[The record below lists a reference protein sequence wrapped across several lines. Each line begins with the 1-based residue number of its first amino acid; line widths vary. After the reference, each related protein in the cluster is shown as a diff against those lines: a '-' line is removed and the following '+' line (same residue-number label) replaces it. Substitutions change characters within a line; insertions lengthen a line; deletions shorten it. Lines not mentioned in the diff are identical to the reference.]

1 MDRRLYEEIKRGSA
15 TSAGAAVTAFKD
27 QIDNDA
33 QRTLNNNT
41 VLHVAATFGR
51 GETATKILQLCPSL
65 LTRANTK
72 GETALHIAAKGGHL
86 HAVQALLE
94 CAKRLGGG
102 GGESGISLEKEMLR
116 MSDNVDD
123 TALHMA
129 VRNRH
134 VEIVNILVG
143 EDCEFPFPANQGGE
157 TPLYLAAECGHE
169 SSLQKMVTTCTS
181 PAYSGPYGRN
191 PLHAAAI
198 FNYQGCVRLLLN
210 WKQDLVEEE
219 DEEGW
224 TPLHHA
230 AKKGNVEAIRQILR
244 FNKTAAYRRTGRQD
258 DGGNGG
264 WTTAVHIAAS
274 HGHSQVLK
282 EIFSHCP
289 DCCEMVNS
297 KSQNFLHVT
306 ILNNE
311 SRTLKFG
318 LADRNFEHLID
329 EKDRDGNTPLHLLAA
344 SRCHPRNLIAHP
356 RANKRTYNNE
366 NFTPLDIVY
375 TDKYILDR
383 APFIKYKLKKVG
395 FLGNRQEV
403 KERQDSPEVQKKI
416 KEQKQLAEMHLIV
429 ATLVATVTFAAGF
442 TLPGGYNSSS
452 PGAGMAIL
460 SRERAFQA
468 FVITNTIALMCSTSA
483 VFLYFSAFYLET
495 YQEIFYQYDLASGLV
510 FMALGSMVLAFV
522 TGAYVVLSNTIG
534 LAITVCLIGFSSAL
548 MYFCW
553 LVKTAKKWSTQ
564 KDGDPCYSSSNL
576 NLLLSWFEPV
586 RSSMDNLDWFNS
598 L

>member
-15 TSAGAAVTAFKD
+15 TSAGAAVTTFKD

-33 QRTLNNNT
+33 QRTPNNNT

-51 GETATKILQLCPSL
+51 GETAAKILQLCPSL
-65 LTRANTK
+65 LTRANSK

-86 HAVQALLE
+86 QAVQAILE
-94 CAKRLGGG
+94 CAKRLDREMRGRSG
-102 GGESGISLEKEMLR
+102 GGESGICLEKEMLR
-116 MSDNVDD
+116 MTDNVDD

-134 VEIVNILVG
+134 VEIVNVLVG
-143 EDCEFPFPANQGGE
+143 EDSEFPFPPNQAGE
-157 TPLYLAAECGHE
+157 TSLYLAAESGHE
-169 SSLQKMVTTCTS
+169 SSLQKMLTTCTS
-181 PAYSGPYGRN
+181 PAYSGPFGRN

-198 FNYQGCVRLLLN
+198 FNYQGCMRLLLN

-224 TPLHHA
+224 SPLHHA
-230 AKKGNVEAIRQILR
+230 AKKGNVEAIRQILGV
-244 FNKTAAYRRTGRQD
+244 NKTAAYRRTGRQD
-258 DGGNGG
+258 NGG

-274 HGHSQVLK
+274 HGHSKVLK

-311 SRTLKFG
+311 SRLLKSV
-318 LADRNFEHLID
+318 LAHRDLEHLID

-344 SRCHPRNLIAHP
+344 SRCYPANLIAHP
-356 RANKRTYNNE
+356 RANKRAYNNQ
-366 NFTPLDIVY
+366 NLTPLDIVY
-375 TDKYILDR
+375 TDKYRLDR
-383 APFIKYKLKKVG
+383 APFIDYHMKKVG

-403 KERQDSPEVQKKI
+403 KERQDSPEVPKKI
-416 KEQKQLAEMHLIV
+416 KEQKQLAETHLIV

-452 PGAGMAIL
+452 PNAGMAIL

-468 FVITNTIALMCSTSA
+468 FVVTNTIALMCSTSA
-483 VFLYFSAFYLET
+483 VFLYFSAFYLDT
-495 YQEIFYQYDLASGLV
+495 YREIFDQYDLASGLV
-510 FMALGSMVLAFV
+510 FVALGSMILAFV
-522 TGAYVVLSNTIG
+522 TGAYAVLSNTIG
-534 LAITVCLIGFSSAL
+534 LAITVCLIGCSAAL
-548 MYFCW
+548 MYFYW
-553 LVKTAKKWSTQ
+553 MVKTAKKWTKQ
-564 KDGDPCYSSSNL
+564 KDGDPCY
-576 NLLLSWFEPV
+576 
-586 RSSMDNLDWFNS
+586 
-598 L
+598 